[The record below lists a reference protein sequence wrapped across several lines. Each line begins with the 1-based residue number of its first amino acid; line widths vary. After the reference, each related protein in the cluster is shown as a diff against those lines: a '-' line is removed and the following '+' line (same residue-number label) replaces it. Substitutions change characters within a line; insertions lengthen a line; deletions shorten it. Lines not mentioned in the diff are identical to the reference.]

1 MLNLVVSGLFSAIL
15 ALLFDLEKLVEFMS
29 IGTLLAYT
37 IVSASVII
45 LRYKPPPVPEFG
57 SYAPDTP
64 DDDDEVSSQSS
75 IDTAS
80 PTSDLIEVALA
91 GRLKS
96 QFRWLEPILG
106 KYEPGSAVAI
116 AVFLYTALAFC
127 LSFHMEVSREI
138 LYEGTWWPLCL
149 YGFLIFCIVACVM
162 VITVHNQNTRGLNFK
177 VPLVPF
183 LPALSIFCNIVL
195 MVHLS
200 ALTWIRFFI
209 WVVIGMLVYFL
220 YGIHHSKEGE
230 VCSSYSMLLSS
241 SEATKCHWG
250 TTTDPT
256 DGRMTSAHKA
266 FQRLIGKKIAED
278 KKPIFQ
284 DEEP

>member
-1 MLNLVVSGLFSAIL
+1 
-15 ALLFDLEKLVEFMS
+15 MS

-45 LRYKPPPVPEFG
+45 LRYRPPPVPEFG

-75 IDTAS
+75 LDTAS

-106 KYEPGSAVAI
+106 KYEPGSAVSAS
-116 AVFLYTALAFC
+116 VLLFTVLSFC
-127 LSFHMEVSREI
+127 LSFHLEVSRESM
-138 LYEGTWWPLCL
+138 YEGTWWPLCL
-149 YGFLIFCIVACVM
+149 YGFLIFCIVSCLL
-162 VITVHNQNTRGLNFK
+162 VIAVHNQNTRGLNFK

-209 WVVIGMLVYFL
+209 WVAIGMLVYFL

-230 VCSSYSMLLSS
+230 ACSSYAMLISS
-241 SEATKCHWG
+241 AEASKCHWG
-250 TTTDPT
+250 TTDE
-256 DGRMTSAHKA
+256 RVTSTQKA
-266 FQRLIGKKIAED
+266 FQRLIGKKTAED
-278 KKPIFQ
+278 KKPIIQ
-284 DEEP
+284 EDEP